1 VHPHIRA
8 FVEGTSA
15 LFEEDGVAPIAG
27 LVFARLLLSP
37 QPMALADLADELGVS
52 KASVSMDTRKLEDS
66 GILVRV
72 VRAGDRRV
80 FYGVAPDFTARLV
93 ERRLTRMRRFRRLL
107 QSAARSPAD
116 ATVRR
121 RLRACDA
128 AYGRMV
134 RVLAAEAAGQD

>member
-1 VHPHIRA
+1 MQPHIRA
-8 FVEGTSA
+8 FVEGISA

-37 QPMALADLADELGVS
+37 EAMALADLAAELGVS
-52 KASVSMDTRKLEDS
+52 KASVSMDTRRLEDA
-66 GILVRV
+66 GILERV

-80 FYGVAPDFTARLV
+80 FYRVAPAFTVKLI
-93 ERRLTRMRRFRRLL
+93 ERRLARMRRFRDLL
-107 QSAARSPAD
+107 QAAARNPAS
-116 ATVRR
+116 AGVRR

-134 RVLAAEAAGQD
+134 RVLAAEAGARD

>member
-37 QPMALADLADELGVS
+37 EPMALADLAAELGVS
-52 KASVSMDTRKLEDS
+52 KASVSMDTRKLEES
-66 GILVRV
+66 GILERV

-80 FYGVAPDFTARLV
+80 FYRVAPDFTERLI

-107 QSAARSPAD
+107 QSAVRSPGD
-116 ATVRR
+116 AAVRR

-134 RVLAAEAAGQD
+134 RVLAAEAAGQH

>member
-1 VHPHIRA
+1 VLPHIRA

-37 QPMALADLADELGVS
+37 EPMALADLARELGVS
-52 KASVSMDTRKLEDS
+52 KASVSTDTRRLEDS
-66 GILVRV
+66 GILERV

-80 FYGVAPDFTARLV
+80 FYRIAPDFTGRLI
-93 ERRLTRMRRFRRLL
+93 ERRLARMRRFRRLL
-107 QSAARSPAD
+107 QAAVHSPA
-116 ATVRR
+116 AAAVRR

-128 AYGRMV
+128 AYGRME
-134 RVLAAEAAGQD
+134 RVLAAEAEAQD

>member
-1 VHPHIRA
+1 MQPHIRA

-15 LFEEDGVAPIAG
+15 LFEDDGVAPIAG

-37 QPMALADLADELGVS
+37 DPMALADLAAELGVS
-52 KASVSMDTRKLEDS
+52 KASVSMDTRKLEQA
-66 GILVRV
+66 GILERV
-72 VRAGDRRV
+72 LRAGDRRV
-80 FYGVAPDFTARLV
+80 FYRVAPDFTGRLI

-107 QSAARSPAD
+107 QSAVKGSAQAE
-116 ATVRR
+116 VRR

-134 RVLAAEAAGQD
+134 RALAAEAEGAD

>member
-1 VHPHIRA
+1 MQPHIRA
-8 FVEGTSA
+8 FMEGTSA

-37 QPMALADLADELGVS
+37 EPMALPDLAAELGVS
-52 KASVSMDTRKLEDS
+52 KASVSTDTRRLEDA
-66 GILVRV
+66 GILERV
-72 VRAGDRRV
+72 VRPGDRRV
-80 FYGVAPDFTARLV
+80 FYRVAPDFTARLI

-107 QSAARSPAD
+107 QEAARGPGAAD
-116 ATVRR
+116 VRR

-134 RVLAAEAAGQD
+134 RVLAAEAAAQD

>member
-37 QPMALADLADELGVS
+37 EPMALADLAAELGVS
-52 KASVSMDTRKLEDS
+52 KASVSMDTRKLEES
-66 GILVRV
+66 GILERV

-80 FYGVAPDFTARLV
+80 FYRVAPDFTERLI

-107 QSAARSPAD
+107 QSAVRSPCD

-134 RVLAAEAAGQD
+134 RVLAAEAAGQH

>member
-1 VHPHIRA
+1 MQPYIRA

-37 QPMALADLADELGVS
+37 DAMSLADLAAELEVS
-52 KASVSMDTRKLEDS
+52 KASVSMDTRRLEEA
-66 GILVRV
+66 GILERV
-72 VRAGDRRV
+72 VRSGDRRV
-80 FYGVAPDFTARLV
+80 FYRVAPDFTEKLI
-93 ERRLTRMRRFRRLL
+93 ERRLTRMRRFRGLL
-107 QSAARSPAD
+107 RSAARSPAGAD
-116 ATVRR
+116 VRR

-134 RVLAAEAAGQD
+134 RVLAAEAATQD